1 MFASRYLS
9 TFEEKVVYWQ
19 KALAS
24 VSEITV
30 IVSEV
35 QRSWSFLENLF
46 IHSEEVKK
54 ELPKESESFVGIDKA
69 FREILAEGFQIKKCI
84 DFSIQKHV

>member
-1 MFASRYLS
+1 MFASRYLN

-35 QRSWSFLENLF
+35 QRSWSFLVALF

-54 ELPKESESFVGIDKA
+54 ELPKESESFIGIDKSVK
-69 FREILAEGFQIKKCI
+69 EILAEGFQIKKCI
-84 DFSIQKHV
+84 DFSIQEHV